1 MSFGKKFRK
10 LASVVCSFLMGSSGF
25 TSAVSLSPYVSKAD
39 YDGVIELAKSVG
51 LKNDSFDDI
60 KKQIK
65 NLENSGFKELRL
77 NLLNGV
83 YFCINFIQNNSVKFD
98 ICLGG
103 DKKLDASCSL
113 DDFYLLAR
121 YFNFSLE
128 CFKFEGSEVNTSNYL
143 QVELLE
149 KKKQAVGKLLWFF
162 GRLFGMEDTKNNRKI
177 FFSKKL
183 SFKDDLSMTFNEWCI
198 FTLREKGEEVPHLY
212 NREIKLVSA
221 ARGHY
226 LLNFQK
232 YLAYLVSLIKLRNSG
247 LSEEVIDKKIKEI
260 SKPVDDPSKVPVENP
275 VKEGVG
281 KTGTA
286 CLGVGGV
293 IVAGGIAYGLYEFS
307 NKASGKRKSFKKRIK
322 KQKKLSGRVNR
333 VN

>member
-121 YFNFSLE
+121 YFDFSLE
-128 CFKFEGSEVNTSNYL
+128 CFELGDNEINTNNCL

-162 GRLFGMEDTKNNRKI
+162 GRLFGMEDNKNNRKT

-183 SFKDDLSMTFNEWCI
+183 SFKDGLSTAFDGWCI

-221 ARGHY
+221 ALGHY
-226 LLNFQK
+226 LLDFQK

-247 LSEEVIDKKIKEI
+247 LSEEEIDKKIKEI
-260 SKPVDDPSKVPVENP
+260 SKPVEKPVENP
-275 VKEGVG
+275 VKKGVG

-286 CLGVGGV
+286 CLEVGGV